1 MSEPTPDADGHPLFS
16 TMGQIYECHW
26 REQLI
31 YAMLT
36 DGTDVRFKKG
46 AFVLYDVKRDRK
58 GNEIETENILAQMP
72 LVIKKPVCRFRDIVS
87 AAPVPA
93 LDSFRFRIEYDG
105 TEMEA
110 QTVEEIVQTILAGG
124 KGGSK
129 GRTLIYAFFT
139 VLKSYILNQGDFE
152 ERHDDIETD
161 GMRIAVWRGVED
173 PKAVLSDLNRLSRI
187 VTHPNAF
194 AGLLSYM
201 CVYPFSYELRQEGV
215 LTPLPLL
222 DGRSQT
228 GKSRMAELIVCKGF
242 DQPEA
247 FKTMESVKTAHALN
261 WTMNDGRYPFV
272 IDDIDM
278 AFIRKF
284 EGFMRSTVSG
294 TGESQ
299 RGNLTAKGISVK
311 HAKRLPVL
319 TTNRIDELQEEMT
332 NRFIQWRFSSE
343 QSNRVDRNVYFQIVE
358 SLPQG
363 FMFVF
368 IKKWYNG
375 NTIQGMVDAL
385 KDGHDTTGLKERYLA
400 YGYNIVKHTFQ
411 YYGVPCEIPEPKLQE
426 ENTLEWNDIFKGWLE
441 QFRTA
446 YDKSFLEGQK
456 SNAWLDR
463 LINDIELTTDGWR
476 ITVKAWKEF
485 CKEFRDCPY
494 SCRSFGERY
503 GYAYQGVRIRG
514 GPAVKGLSLEKYQ
527 TQTQL

>member
-1 MSEPTPDADGHPLFS
+1 MDEPMPDGADDQPF
-16 TMGQIYECHW
+16 TTTGQIYECHW
-26 REQLI
+26 QDQLI

-58 GNEIETENILAQMP
+58 GNDIETETILAQMP
-72 LVIKKPVCRFRDIVS
+72 LIIRQPVCRYRDTMN
-87 AAPVPA
+87 ALRTPVRG
-93 LDSFRFRIEYDG
+93 SFRFRIEYDG
-105 TEMEA
+105 TEMEG
-110 QTVEEIVQTILAGG
+110 QSVEEIVQTILAGG

-139 VLKSYILNQGDFE
+139 VLQSYILNQGDFE
-152 ERHDDIETD
+152 ERHEDIETD
-161 GMRIAVWRGVED
+161 GIRMAVHRGVED
-173 PKAVLSDLNRLSRI
+173 PKAVLRDLNRLSRI

-215 LTPLPLL
+215 LTPIPLL

-242 DQPEA
+242 DQAEA
-247 FKTMESVKTAHALN
+247 FKTMESVKTAHSLN

-278 AFIRKF
+278 SFVKKF

-311 HAKRLPVL
+311 HARRLPVL

-343 QSNRVDRNVYFQIVE
+343 QSNRVDRNAYFQIVE

-375 NTIQGMVDAL
+375 NTVQGMVDAL
-385 KDGHDTTGLKERYLA
+385 KDGHDTTGLKERYLS
-400 YGYNIVKHTFQ
+400 YGYNIVKHTYE
-411 YYGVPCEIPEPKLQE
+411 YYGIECEIPEPKLQE

-441 QFRTA
+441 QFKSV

-463 LINDIELTTDGWR
+463 LINDIEITEEGWK
-476 ITVKAWKEF
+476 ITVKGFKEF
-485 CKEFRDCPY
+485 VKEFRDCPY
-494 SCRSFGERY
+494 SARNFAERY
-503 GYAYQGVRIRG
+503 GYEYRAVRIRG
-514 GPAVKGLSLEKYQ
+514 GPVIKGISSIKDEQSRL
-527 TQTQL
+527 